1 MMNVFIGFEEA
12 NKYTISAFSLS
23 SKLSLWLTHL
33 SASENGESLGY
44 IAEEP
49 KGFLGILSRQ
59 MFATHR
65 PFRAV
70 IMDNEG
76 IPVLW
81 ECLRLSLGPFL
92 LSDLESNLLF
102 PFELTGPTA
111 FCLDKLEDAR
121 AASQGSIRIHSRC

>member
-1 MMNVFIGFEEA
+1 VRLLFQVVA
-12 NKYTISAFSLS
+12 VADHQ
-23 SKLSLWLTHL
+23 HL
-33 SASENGESLGY
+33 SASEDGESLGY

-81 ECLRLSLGPFL
+81 ECLRLFTRFMSLV
-92 LSDLESNLLF
+92 
-102 PFELTGPTA
+102 
-111 FCLDKLEDAR
+111 
-121 AASQGSIRIHSRC
+121 